1 MEPNNILVSLET
13 VLEVSLRDLETTE
26 ERVNAVLEQAYAMST
41 DGLLSESE
49 RYAVFKDIRELILNE
64 EIEAKKA
71 LSVSGKL
78 WELLVR
84 TQKTIEWAKR

>member
-1 MEPNNILVSLET
+1 MKNKEILSRLET
-13 VLEVSLRDLETTE
+13 ILEIPLRDLETTE
-26 ERVNAVLEQAYAMST
+26 ERVHTALDRAAAMST

-49 RYAVFKDIRELILNE
+49 QSGVFRDIRELILNE

-84 TQKTIEWAKR
+84 TQKTIELAKR